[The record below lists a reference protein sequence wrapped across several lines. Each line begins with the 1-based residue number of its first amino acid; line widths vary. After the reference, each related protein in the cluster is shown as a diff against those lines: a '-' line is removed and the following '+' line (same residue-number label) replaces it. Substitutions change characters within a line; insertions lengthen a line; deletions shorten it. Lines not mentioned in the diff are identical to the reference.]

1 MLNVISVAVDLPM
14 NCQILTECLN
24 NIPGLTEDCVVD
36 IKLAVYNIIICAAL
50 LFLVLLFV
58 LVSRLH
64 MK

>member
-1 MLNVISVAVDLPM
+1 M

-58 LVSRLH
+58 FVSRLH